1 MGRGFGDLE
10 AVVMERLWERDHATP
25 VREVFEQMR
34 VDREIA
40 YTTVMST
47 MDNLFRK
54 GWLTRE
60 LEGRAYLYRPKLT
73 RERYGADLMREALD
87 SGGRSDLVLAHFLD
101 QFTADESATL
111 RKVLRRRRPAKRPR

>member
-1 MGRGFGDLE
+1 MARGFGDLE
-10 AVVMERLWERDHATP
+10 AVVMERLWDRKHATP

-34 VDREIA
+34 LEREIA

-60 LEGRAYLYRPKLT
+60 REGKAYLYRPKLT
-73 RERYGADLMREALD
+73 REQYSAGLMREALD
-87 SGGRSDLVLAHFLD
+87 AGGRSDLVLAHFLE

-111 RKVLRRRRPAKRPR
+111 RKVLRRARPTPRSR

>member
-1 MGRGFGDLE
+1 M
-10 AVVMERLWERDHATP
+10 
-25 VREVFEQMR
+25 
-34 VDREIA
+34 
-40 YTTVMST
+40 
-47 MDNLFRK
+47 
-54 GWLTRE
+54 
-60 LEGRAYLYRPKLT
+60 YRPKLT